1 MSRRAVSLV
10 AAIAA
15 ATAGLLPI
23 VTSTAASAAPVVQQQ
38 APVVRAQAGV
48 WEDSPVYKKWVA
60 LGGASFAGD
69 KVGDEVVQE
78 DGIHYAKFSK
88 NVVITWKDGVGAF
101 WFSGAVA
108 AKWQLW
114 LDSNGVTK
122 TVAIMDQVQI
132 NRGSQ
137 LGVASAFDNGNSV
150 YYSDAYGAFAISG
163 SNRAKF
169 WANGSITGGFGW
181 LISDEVP
188 HLGGGTTQSF
198 SQMVS
203 LYKKPDGEPFWISG
217 ALRDKYI
224 ADGGPAGAPG
234 WLLRDQA
241 ADANNGW
248 NAGATNGTIYW
259 SAGTGARRLTGEVAA
274 KYYEQGG
281 PGGHAGYPNSDTQ
294 AVGNGTFATFA
305 NSVSI
310 YHSPTTGAHWLS
322 GALRDHLTNMGGP
335 TGRLG
340 FPTSDQFA
348 TTGANGL
355 YVLFGPSKVI
365 LWGASTGAHVVEDQ
379 YLAKLRADGD
389 VRDYGLPQTGVGP
402 VGPYNFQ
409 QFTRASIF
417 DGNGRKTITI
427 GWDFRAGWWQLG
439 GYSGRLGM
447 ATGDVQ
453 FGSEPNTLVQLFD
466 GGYLLCDYNENQC
479 YYDYWTSSQLQA
491 ASSQPKVTLEQAR
504 TEGTKLGVAK
514 SAPRK

>member
-23 VTSTAASAAPVVQQQ
+23 VTSTAAVAAPVVQQQ
-38 APVVRAQAGV
+38 APVTKVQADV

-60 LGGASFAGD
+60 LGGTGFAGD
-69 KVGDEVVQE
+69 KVGDEVVQS
-78 DGIHYAKFSK
+78 DGIRYAKFSK
-88 NVVITWKDGVGAF
+88 NVIITWKDGVGAY

-108 AKWQLW
+108 KRWESW
-114 LDSNGVTK
+114 LTDGVTP
-122 TVAIMDQVQI
+122 TVATMDQVPV

-137 LGVASAFDNGNSV
+137 AGAASAFDNNNSV
-150 YYSDAYGAFAISG
+150 YYSDAYGAFAIGG
-163 SNRAKF
+163 SNRAKY

-181 LISDEVP
+181 VVGEEVM
-188 HLGGGTTQSF
+188 HTGDGTTQAF
-198 SQMVS
+198 SQAVTIF
-203 LYKKPDGEPFWISG
+203 KKRDGQPYWISG

-224 ADGGPAGAPG
+224 AEGGPNGLG
-234 WLLRDQA
+234 WLWRDQVA
-241 ADANNGW
+241 EVNSGW
-248 NAGATNGTIYW
+248 SAGTDNGTIYW
-259 SAGTGARRLTGEVAA
+259 SAGTGARRLTGEVNA

-310 YHSPTTGAHWLS
+310 FHSAATGAHWIS

-348 TTGANGL
+348 TNGRNGL
-355 YVLFGPSKVI
+355 YVLFGSNKVI
-365 LWGASTGAHVVEDQ
+365 LWGPSSGAHVVEDL

-389 VRDYGLPQTGVGP
+389 VYYYGLPQTGVSP

-409 QFTRASIF
+409 QFQDASIF
-417 DGNGRKTITI
+417 DGNGRSTITI

-439 GYSGRLGM
+439 GYAGRLGM
-447 ATGDVQ
+447 ATGDLQ
-453 FGSEPNTLVQLFD
+453 FGPDQNTFVQYFD

-479 YYDYWTSSQLQA
+479 YYDYWTTSSSQHQA
-491 ASSQPKVTLEQAR
+491 AAQPKVTLEQAKK
-504 TEGTKLGVAK
+504 EGTELRAATK
-514 SAPRK
+514 APRK